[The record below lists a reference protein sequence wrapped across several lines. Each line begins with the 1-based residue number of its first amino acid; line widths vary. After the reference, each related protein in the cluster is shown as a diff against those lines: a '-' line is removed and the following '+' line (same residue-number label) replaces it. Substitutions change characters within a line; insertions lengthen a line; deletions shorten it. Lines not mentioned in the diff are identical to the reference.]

1 RDSTRPTF
9 SSDHAIIF
17 IHLLSIGYNQNNQ
30 TPRFTHAKSCANQ
43 NYWWLMIANEVDKTR
58 RCAIF
63 CTKKRLS
70 LLQRT
75 LASIPIA
82 NGYIATRI

>member
-1 RDSTRPTF
+1 GMCMLLNKLVKRDSTRPTF

-17 IHLLSIGYNQNNQ
+17 IHLLSMGYSQNNQ

-58 RCAIF
+58 
-63 CTKKRLS
+63 
-70 LLQRT
+70 
-75 LASIPIA
+75 
-82 NGYIATRI
+82 